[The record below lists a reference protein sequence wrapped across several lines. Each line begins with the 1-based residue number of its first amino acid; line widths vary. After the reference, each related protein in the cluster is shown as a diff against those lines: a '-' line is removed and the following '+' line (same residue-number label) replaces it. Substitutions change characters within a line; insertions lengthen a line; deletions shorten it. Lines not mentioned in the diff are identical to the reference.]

1 MTFSLAVLAMKF
13 VMVVK
18 RRRLASVAVV
28 SFLLLTSVDAN
39 VAVRAEP
46 AVPDGTAAMLRVRIP
61 FGGRATAVSQ
71 TSLTMNFGYHWRLS
85 PGAVRKLEHHFTPA
99 LQAGWM
105 LSGRPVFRVGA
116 IDALRVFSDR
126 ANAQADDVSGGGN
139 ARFLWIG
146 LGVIVVGATVG
157 MIGAAGCFGTLRT
170 RGAGG
175 VIGGGGGTKIPGST
189 AASGNAADEAVM

>member
-1 MTFSLAVLAMKF
+1 MEMTFSLAVLAMKF

-146 LGVIVVGATVG
+146 LGVIVVGATVAVLATDDEPDRDCHP
-157 MIGAAGCFGTLRT
+157 IAPPPPLPPPPGTPSLPCL
-170 RGAGG
+170 
-175 VIGGGGGTKIPGST
+175 VP
-189 AASGNAADEAVM
+189 